1 MYTTP
6 SVGRPV
12 PVVDADARV
21 RGRVA
26 YTQNAELPGM
36 LEGRILRSSVAH
48 GRIVRVDCSE
58 ALRAPGVV
66 AAVSGDDVRTAGLPG
81 HIGQLV
87 RDTPILALDR
97 VRYVGEPLAA
107 VAAVDADAAEAAL
120 DLIRLEIEP
129 LPAIFDPDEALADGA
144 EPIRE
149 EGNAGGEMRLDI
161 GDVDAALA
169 AADLVL
175 TEEFHTPSVQ
185 GVPLEAHFVL
195 ADASGDDL
203 VVHTAT
209 QTPYVVRRELAA
221 AFGVEEER
229 VRVVVQTLGGG
240 FGAKAY
246 PRVEPIALLLS
257 RQAARPVR
265 IGLSRGEEF
274 VTVQRQTSRIRFTTA
289 VAADGRILAMDADAL
304 FGFGAYTD
312 NGPRVL
318 RHGLYSLPGPYRI
331 PALRAVSRGAYT
343 NLPPC
348 GPLRAPGTAQAQ
360 WAREAHLEAIAAR
373 LGIDALEFRRRN
385 LIESGERFIL
395 GGVIPEVHLPE
406 LLDAV
411 EGVRGAQPA
420 RERGADG
427 AIRIGTGFGVAL
439 KTTNTPSTSEADVSL
454 DAEGRLLVGTSSVEM
469 GQGARTVLAQIAAD
483 ALGVPVE
490 TAQVALPDTAVT
502 PRDQGT
508 TSSRTTF
515 TMGTAVQLAA
525 AALRERLLALAGER
539 LEIGTDDLVIAD
551 GAVAPKGAPA
561 RAIPLGDLVRA
572 GGGETLTEHASY
584 TNTAPIDPATGKP
597 GTSTHYHQAAAGA
610 RVAVDLE
617 TGRVRV
623 EEIRAAS
630 HAGVVINPP
639 LAELQNH
646 GNIAFALGQSLM
658 EEALFDGGQMVNASL
673 ADYLIPSFEDYPAT
687 SQVAFLEDEGPE
699 REVHG
704 IGETALP
711 AVLPAITNAI
721 ADAVGIRLDRIP
733 ATAER
738 IVAARREREA
748 GG

>member
-36 LEGRILRSSVAH
+36 IEGRILRSGVPH

-58 ALRAPGVV
+58 ALRLPGVL
-66 AAVSGDDVRTAGLPG
+66 AAVSGDDVRAAGLPG

-120 DLIRLEIEP
+120 DLIRVEIEP
-129 LPAIFDPDEALADGA
+129 LPAIFDPNEALAEGA
-144 EPIRE
+144 QPIRE
-149 EGNAGGEMRLDI
+149 EGNGGGEMRLDI

-195 ADASGDDL
+195 AHADGDDL

-257 RQAARPVR
+257 MRTGRPVR
-265 IGLSRGEEF
+265 IALSRGEEF

-373 LGIDALEFRRRN
+373 LGMDALEFRRRN

-395 GGVIPEVHLPE
+395 GGVIPEVHLPQ

-411 EGVRGAQPA
+411 EGVRSGQPW
-420 RERGADG
+420 RERGD
-427 AIRIGTGFGVAL
+427 AIRIGTGFGISL

-483 ALGVPVE
+483 ALGVDVAS
-490 TAQVALPDTAVT
+490 AQVATPDTAVT

-525 AALRERLLALAGER
+525 AALRERLLALAGDR
-539 LEIGTDDLVIAD
+539 LEIAVDDLVIAD
-551 GAVAPKGAPA
+551 GAVVPKGAPA
-561 RAIPLGDLVRA
+561 RAVPLGELVRA
-572 GGGETLTEHASY
+572 AGGERLTEHASF
-584 TNTAPIDPATGKP
+584 TNTAPIDPETGKP

-623 EEIRAAS
+623 EEVRAAS

-673 ADYLIPSFEDYPAT
+673 ADYLIPSFEDYPAS
-687 SQVAFLEDEGPE
+687 SQVVFLEDEGPE

-711 AVLPAITNAI
+711 AVLPAITNAV

-738 IVAARREREA
+738 IVAGRRDREA
-748 GG
+748 RS